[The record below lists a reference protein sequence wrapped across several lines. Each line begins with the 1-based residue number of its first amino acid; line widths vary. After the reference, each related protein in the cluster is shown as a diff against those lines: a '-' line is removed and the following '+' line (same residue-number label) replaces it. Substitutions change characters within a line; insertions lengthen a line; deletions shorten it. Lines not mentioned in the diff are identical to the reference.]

1 MPLDVVG
8 PSTLQCLAA
17 GAVAGMAVDTALF
30 PLDTIKTRLQ
40 ARAGF
45 LASGGFRGIYSGLSS
60 AILGSAPGAAAF
72 FLMYE
77 KTKAALSELPER
89 HQPLVHMLAAS
100 AGEVAACLVRVPT
113 EVIKQ
118 RLQAGHHD
126 SLAAAVRGTH
136 AADGLRGFYRGF
148 LTQVVREIPF
158 TCIQFPIY
166 ESLKQWHA
174 RRQNRP
180 IRSWEAAV
188 CGSVAGGTAA
198 ALTTPLDVVKTRVM
212 LSTSAAGSAPGLA
225 YSGVVPTLT
234 RIVREEGAR
243 ALFRGIVPRT
253 VWISIGG
260 FVFLGSYEQ
269 ARSTLVSAG
278 VLANSAPAYAS
289 L

>member
-1 MPLDVVG
+1 MALDVAG
-8 PSTLQCLAA
+8 PSMLQCLAA
-17 GAVAGMAVDTALF
+17 GALAGMAVDTALF

-40 ARAGF
+40 AKAGF

-77 KTKAALSELPER
+77 KTKAAFADQPAR

-113 EVIKQ
+113 EVVKQ
-118 RLQAGHHD
+118 RLQAGHHR
-126 SLAAAVRGTH
+126 SLGSAIRGTH
-136 AADGLRGFYRGF
+136 AAEGLRGFYRGF

-158 TCIQFPIY
+158 TCIQFPLY
-166 ESLKQWHA
+166 EGMKQWYA
-174 RRQNRP
+174 REQGRP
-180 IRSWEAAV
+180 IRTWEAAV

-212 LSTSAAGSAPGLA
+212 LSSSTVAAAGSAEIA
-225 YSGVVPTLT
+225 YSGVVPTLA
-234 RIVREEGAR
+234 RIVREEGGR
-243 ALFRGIVPRT
+243 ALFRGVVPRT

-260 FVFLGSYEQ
+260 FVFLGSYEK

-278 VLANSAPAYAS
+278 IFSTSSLA
-289 L
+289 